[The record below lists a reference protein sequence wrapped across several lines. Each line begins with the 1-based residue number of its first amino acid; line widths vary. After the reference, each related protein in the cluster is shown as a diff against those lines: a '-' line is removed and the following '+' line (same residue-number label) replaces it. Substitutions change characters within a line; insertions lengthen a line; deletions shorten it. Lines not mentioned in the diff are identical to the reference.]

1 MSETNLG
8 QLVTGNPGRDAI
20 HIAVAPAVA
29 GEALDAGEHVR
40 LENGIAFASSDS
52 IGIVDPFLT
61 AKVKQGESFWL
72 CLYPKTITSLRHE
85 WVHPAFPASDTP
97 KPSEHSDEVSASK
110 RWLEAYVRMH
120 CPYWSEGVANERPQS
135 DGGLSRFLRLVEEE
149 RTIFYYGSDCHG
161 LYDVE
166 KPDELFH
173 HLSIVLG
180 RKIDAEY
187 FEAFTCSC

>member
-8 QLVTGNPGRDAI
+8 QLITGNPGRDAI

-29 GEALDAGEHVR
+29 GEALEAGEHVR

-52 IGIVDPFLT
+52 IGIVDPFLK
-61 AKVKQGESFWL
+61 ARVKQGESFWL

-85 WVHPAFPASDTP
+85 WVHPAFPATDTP
-97 KPSEHSDEVSASK
+97 KPSEPSDEMAASK
-110 RWLEAYVRMH
+110 QWLEGYVRRH
-120 CPYWSEGVANERPQS
+120 CPHWADSHDNGYSEFMRYVKRERW
-135 DGGLSRFLRLVEEE
+135 
-149 RTIFYYGSDCHG
+149 IYYKGSDCHE
-161 LYDVE
+161 LADVE
-166 KPDELFH
+166 DAEELFE

-180 RKIDAEY
+180 QKIDASY